1 MTSPRPLRVCLL
13 QTLHAHDDKR
23 MFHKLGQSLVSA
35 GYEVVSV
42 VPDTGDVPP
51 EREGIHFVTIP
62 RAEGLRRRALVL
74 PALLRAALESRA
86 DIYVAP
92 EPESWAVALLAKA
105 LRGGQCVF
113 DMHEHVPTEFAKF
126 FPRPLQ
132 AAVEWITVRGMRL
145 FARYTDLIIRTRD
158 SFEAPWS
165 GLEAPR
171 ITVINTNH
179 LQPACDRIPDSLLA
193 AYANRPTII
202 HQGIF
207 GDVRGSYQ
215 LLEAVKLLVR
225 EFPDLRCIV
234 LGDYVYG
241 SLDDYRRAIAE
252 AGLSEQIHLLGK
264 VPFEEVPAHIAV
276 SKVGLILFQPGPL
289 NHTLA
294 MPHKLFDYMREAR
307 PAVAPDFAIE
317 VAHIVREAE
326 CGILVDVTNP
336 AAIAE
341 AVARLLRNPDEAARL
356 GNHGR
361 AAVERK
367 YNWQAE
373 ERILLGAFDSLAK
386 QSRHAPR

>member
-1 MTSPRPLRVCLL
+1 VCLL

-23 MFHKLGQSLVSA
+23 MFHKLGRSLATA
-35 GYEVVSV
+35 GYEIVSV
-42 VPDTGDVPP
+42 VPDTGDVPR
-51 EREGIHFVTIP
+51 ERDGIHFVTIP
-62 RAEGLRRRALVL
+62 RAEGLLLRALVL
-74 PALLRAALESRA
+74 PALLRAALASRA
-86 DIYVAP
+86 DIHVAP

-105 LRGGQCVF
+105 LRGGKCVF

-126 FPRPLQ
+126 FPGRLQ
-132 AAVEWITVRGMRL
+132 STVERITVLGMRL

-158 SFEAPWS
+158 SFEAPWA
-165 GLEAPR
+165 GLAVPR

-179 LQPACDRIPDSLLA
+179 LQPACSRIPESLSA

-215 LLEAVKLLVR
+215 LLDSLKILVK

-234 LGDYVYG
+234 LGEYVYG
-241 SLDDYRRAIAE
+241 SLEDYRRAIHE
-252 AGLSEQIHLLGK
+252 AGLTEHLHLLGK

-276 SKVGLILFQPGPL
+276 SRVGLILFQPGPL

-294 MPHKLFDYMREAR
+294 MPHKLFDYMREGK
-307 PAVAPDFAIE
+307 PAVVPDFAVE
-317 VAHIVREAE
+317 VAHIVRETD

-341 AVARLLRNPDEAARL
+341 AVARLLRDPNEAARL
-356 GNHGR
+356 GSNGR
-361 AAVERK
+361 AAVETK

-373 ERILLGAFDSLAK
+373 ERILLEAFGALAE
-386 QSRHAPR
+386 QPGPAPR